1 MFYVFKVKLLRL
13 HACMLKSNQRIP
25 LLMEKK
31 LNFVVFVVFDFF
43 IEPHFLLSS
52 LFVKNGK
59 M

>member
-13 HACMLKSNQRIP
+13 HAYMLKSNQRIP

-31 LNFVVFVVFDFF
+31 LNFVVFVVFYFF
-43 IEPHFLLSS
+43 IKPYFLLLS
-52 LFVKNGK
+52 LFVKNEK